1 LNSQELDPPSTA
13 WLAQKRKVAMAL
25 VKTLG
30 HKSRENK
37 EDKLGEKR

>member
-1 LNSQELDPPSTA
+1 MSKTKVQTKAA

-30 HKSRENK
+30 HKSKENK